1 MPKVVL
7 SGSVFC
13 VCKSIIP
20 HSPAVSGS
28 QKNIGED
35 TVFLTSPSPYLH
47 KVCTLR
53 SKTQEPL
60 ESPRTL
66 RVSVNPV
73 GKLGGTN
80 EERGQ
85 AQKKKPKPERSARTA
100 HAPRT
105 ILCPDGQPKFR
116 SSYQRRMRA
125 LGLAPSR
132 PRVRVRVRDPAGQR
146 RRPRG
151 GSGGCCG
158 SAGCARGAAAAEA
171 AAAALR
177 RWRGCRPRA
186 TRPLGSARSLPSAS
200 GSPRRPAPIL

>member
-13 VCKSIIP
+13 VCKSISP

-47 KVCTLR
+47 KVTNP
-53 SKTQEPL
+53 EVEDPG
-60 ESPRTL
+60 TL
-66 RVSVNPV
+66 RVSSNPQSLGEPC
-73 GKLGGTN
+73 GKTRRDKRREGVK
-80 EERGQ
+80 R
-85 AQKKKPKPERSARTA
+85 KKTKPERSARTA

-105 ILCPDGQPKFR
+105 ILCPDGQPRFR
-116 SSYQRRMRA
+116 SGYQRRMRA

-186 TRPLGSARSLPSAS
+186 ARPLGSARSLPSAS
-200 GSPRRPAPIL
+200 RSPRRPAPIL